1 MPEIYRDKVTKP
13 NGTVSQTI
21 YTSDKVR
28 IRAEQHPLL
37 DGEVYNPRHHGVHY
51 HVEYRIDTSKSW
63 NNKGNVGKYHP
74 QGYTKGDGTGFIPGE
89 YFPE

>member
-1 MPEIYRDKVTKP
+1 MPKIYRDKVTKP

-63 NNKGNVGKYHP
+63 KMVQMH
-74 QGYTKGDGTGFIPGE
+74 
-89 YFPE
+89 